1 MAAVIEKKVIF
12 IVPIVH
18 RDILCWKQI
27 SKVTD
32 EQEYAKVYAPFF
44 YEDPTVLS
52 AHIFTDKNE
61 TNTCRERLGEPGDNI
76 LHDLNE
82 PSRVIFDD
90 QLLLFRR
97 TVTVTHQVKQP
108 A

>member
-18 RDILCWKQI
+18 REILCWRQI
-27 SKVTD
+27 SEVSDTKGYD
-32 EQEYAKVYAPFF
+32 KVYAPFF

-52 AHIFTDKNE
+52 AHVLTDKNE
-61 TNTCRERLGEPGDNI
+61 TNICRERLGEPGDNI
-76 LHDLNE
+76 FHDPNQ

-90 QLLLFRR
+90 QLLSFKR